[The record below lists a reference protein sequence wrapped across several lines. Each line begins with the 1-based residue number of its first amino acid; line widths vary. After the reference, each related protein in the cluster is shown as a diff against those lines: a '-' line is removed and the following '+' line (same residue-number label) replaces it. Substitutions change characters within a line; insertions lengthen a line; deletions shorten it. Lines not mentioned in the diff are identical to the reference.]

1 MTTKSS
7 KMSSCSKKA
16 DTKNIAIIGAGPA
29 GLIAAR
35 CSLAEGFNVDVF
47 EQGSSVGGT
56 WVFTEETGIDQ
67 DGFPVH
73 SAMYK
78 NLRTNVPKE
87 LMEVSD
93 FHYPTN
99 MPTSYIR
106 AEEVLDFFEKYADK
120 FSLKCHIKFNTR
132 VDKVKP
138 VGASQWNVNTKNLE
152 TKEISE
158 SVYDAILICSGH
170 YSHAYIPNIPG
181 RETFKGIQVHSHDFR
196 SPQILSGKKTV
207 VVGYGL
213 SGQDIA
219 RVIRQ
224 VTDTVFVSHSM
235 KKRPFMPD
243 NLIDRPRIA
252 KINENSVEF
261 TDGTVEN
268 VDAIVYCTGYDYRYP
283 FLTKECGIVVEENKW
298 VRPLY
303 KGIINIERPTMAFI
317 GLHAI
322 LAVVPMF
329 ELQVRFFLSTMNGH
343 FPLPPKE
350 ALLKDFEE
358 EVRKKVRFFLST
370 MNGHFP
376 LPPKEALL
384 KDFEEEVRK
393 KRERGLQVRHM
404 HYVGNAENQA
414 EYFEELAST
423 ANIPRIPNVIN
434 KIFGNVIKERMTT
447 GIRDSV
453 YKIVDDEHFQQ
464 TYVQG

>member
-120 FSLKCHIKFNTR
+120 FSLKCHIKVSN
-132 VDKVKP
+132 
-138 VGASQWNVNTKNLE
+138 N
-152 TKEISE
+152 
-158 SVYDAILICSGH
+158 
-170 YSHAYIPNIPG
+170 YS
-181 RETFKGIQVHSHDFR
+181 
-196 SPQILSGKKTV
+196 L
-207 VVGYGL
+207 
-213 SGQDIA
+213 
-219 RVIRQ
+219 
-224 VTDTVFVSHSM
+224 VFVSHSM

-358 EVRKKVRFFLST
+358 EVRKK
-370 MNGHFP
+370 
-376 LPPKEALL
+376 
-384 KDFEEEVRK
+384 
-393 KRERGLQVRHM
+393 RERGLQVRHM